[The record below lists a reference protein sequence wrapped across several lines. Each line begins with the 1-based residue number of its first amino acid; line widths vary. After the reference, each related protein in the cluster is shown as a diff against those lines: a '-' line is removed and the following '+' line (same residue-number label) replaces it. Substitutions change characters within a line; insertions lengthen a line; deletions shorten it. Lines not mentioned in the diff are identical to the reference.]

1 MDSKKTNQWL
11 NSARLKAETEG
22 LIIVAQDQSLATR
35 KNHRHHIIKEGTD
48 PHCRLCHSYEET
60 VEHLVSGCPEFAKT
74 EYIQRHNKVAA
85 YLNWKICRE
94 HEMDTV
100 DKWYEHTPTT
110 VDITILWDMP
120 IHTDR
125 TISNNRP
132 DIIVKNK
139 RDI

>member
-1 MDSKKTNQWL
+1 M
-11 NSARLKAETEG
+11 
-22 LIIVAQDQSLATR
+22 
-35 KNHRHHIIKEGTD
+35 H
-48 PHCRLCHSYEET
+48 EET
-60 VEHLVSGCPEFAKT
+60 VEHLLSGCPGFAKT

-94 HEMDTV
+94 HEMDNV

-132 DIIVKNK
+132 DVIVKNK